1 MQTRAPLSRDD
12 GAFTIHKE
20 EENCYAKVK
29 PKEPAS
35 GRFYAVF
42 HVFRRRKPDFPAVS
56 RCTGG
61 HCRVAGLCRICGQ
74 RDRSAGYWR
83 DRCRACRRA
92 VRAGRACASAICA
105 DICAAGL
112 PVDRSVSG
120 HPAHGEYIV
129 PNAHAARWRRCNAAA
144 DLLYCVLCGSV
155 FRCTAPGKA
164 DKLARTHS
172 MSDADRTDFR
182 AVFRLPV
189 SSGGGALRRAD
200 RRLRFAAEPDGHS
213 GWLPD
218 NGYAGGTQFRR
229 GYRAEYSGLRYRGRT
244 AGAPQHHPCRLD
256 CRRNA
261 ASDLRDADAR
271 WRTVR
276 CGMAGRLDWRG
287 YAEQYCQR
295 SVWPGRAGA
304 ACRNFRHCM
313 LQYLCRPDCLRRSV
327 FP

>member
-1 MQTRAPLSRDD
+1 MQKLNRRSLLLVGLR
-12 GAFTIHKE
+12 
-20 EENCYAKVK
+20 C
-29 PKEPAS
+29 
-35 GRFYAVF
+35 F
-42 HVFRRRKPDFPAVS
+42 HVFRRWKPDFPAVS

-172 MSDADRTDFR
+172 VSDADRTDFR
-182 AVFRLPV
+182 AVFG
-189 SSGGGALRRAD
+189 SAC
-200 RRLRFAAEPDGHS
+200 FHS
-213 GWLPD
+213 G
-218 NGYAGGTQFRR
+218 
-229 GYRAEYSGLRYRGRT
+229 
-244 AGAPQHHPCRLD
+244 
-256 CRRNA
+256 
-261 ASDLRDADAR
+261 AR
-271 WRTVR
+271 
-276 CGMAGRLDWRG
+276 MAII
-287 YAEQYCQR
+287 
-295 SVWPGRAGA
+295 
-304 ACRNFRHCM
+304 ACRPQTTLR
-313 LQYLCRPDCLRRSV
+313 CRA
-327 FP
+327 

>member
-1 MQTRAPLSRDD
+1 M
-12 GAFTIHKE
+12 
-20 EENCYAKVK
+20 
-29 PKEPAS
+29 
-35 GRFYAVF
+35 
-42 HVFRRRKPDFPAVS
+42 
-56 RCTGG
+56 
-61 HCRVAGLCRICGQ
+61 AGLCRICVQ
-74 RDRSAGYWR
+74 RDWSAGYWR
-83 DRCRACRRA
+83 GCGRACRRT

-105 DICAAGL
+105 SIRAAGL

-189 SSGGGALRRAD
+189 SSGGRALRRAD

-229 GYRAEYSGLRYRGRT
+229 GYRAEYSGITVSRT
-244 AGAPQHHPCRLD
+244 NSRCAAAPSVQAG
-256 CRRNA
+256 
-261 ASDLRDADAR
+261 
-271 WRTVR
+271 
-276 CGMAGRLDWRG
+276 
-287 YAEQYCQR
+287 
-295 SVWPGRAGA
+295 
-304 ACRNFRHCM
+304 
-313 LQYLCRPDCLRRSV
+313 LQAQCC
-327 FP
+327 F